1 MYNIFEDYDRPAPG
15 EGPFYTL
22 FLRDILYGPEAEY
35 YGLDKCDWHETT
47 YTHIATHKERLIERF
62 NNTYLLRE
70 LGQETPS
77 RWQHFLQ
84 TRLDEVIE
92 FYDHAYKVYE
102 ENEIDQLGT
111 GYMENEE
118 YDRNSTSEGSEN
130 TESTSNQ
137 KFKDTPISGTVNN
150 PTTEQDDTD
159 NSSTDSNVNSTDHWE
174 RTKQKTEHNDEMIT
188 EVNRLANAYR
198 SIDNEFI
205 ESFDNMFMGCY
216 PTFFGD

>member
-22 FLRDILYGPEAEY
+22 FLRDILNGPEAEY
-35 YGLDKCDWHETT
+35 CGLDKCDWHETT

-84 TRLDEVIE
+84 MRLDEVIE

-111 GYMENEE
+111 GYTENEE

-150 PTTEQDDTD
+150 PTSEQDDTD
-159 NSSTDSNVNSTDHWE
+159 SSSTDSNVNSTDHWE

-188 EVNRLANAYR
+188 EINRLANAYR

>member
-22 FLRDILYGPEAEY
+22 FLRDILNGPEAEY
-35 YGLDKCDWHETT
+35 CGLDKCDWHETT

-84 TRLDEVIE
+84 MRLDEVIE

-102 ENEIDQLGT
+102 ENDIDQLGT
-111 GYMENEE
+111 GYTENEE
-118 YDRNSTSEGSEN
+118 YDRNSTSEGSET

-137 KFKDTPISGTVNN
+137 QFKDTPISGTVNN

-159 NSSTDSNVNSTDHWE
+159 NSNTDSNVSSTDHWE
-174 RTKQKTEHNDEMIT
+174 RNKQKTEHNDEMIT

-205 ESFDNMFMGCY
+205 ESFNNMFMGCY

>member
-22 FLRDILYGPEAEY
+22 FLRDILNGPEAKY
-35 YGLDKCDWHETT
+35 CGLDKCDWHETT

-84 TRLDEVIE
+84 MRLDEVIE

-102 ENEIDQLGT
+102 ENDIDQLGT
-111 GYMENEE
+111 GYTENEE

>member
-22 FLRDILYGPEAEY
+22 FLRDILNGPEAEY
-35 YGLDKCDWHETT
+35 CGLDKCDWHETT

-84 TRLDEVIE
+84 MRLDEVIE
-92 FYDHAYKVYE
+92 FYDHAYKVFE
-102 ENEIDQLGT
+102 ENNVDELGT
-111 GYMENEE
+111 GYTETEE
-118 YDRNSTSEGSEN
+118 YNRSSNSTGKE
-130 TESTSNQ
+130 TTHSTSNQ
-137 KFKDTPISGTVNN
+137 KYKDTPINGTINN

-159 NSSTDSNVNSTDHWE
+159 DGETDSNVDTTDNWD
-174 RTKQKTEHNDEMIT
+174 RTKTKKEHNDELIT
-188 EVNRLANAYR
+188 EVNRLVDRYR
-198 SIDNEFI
+198 SIDNEFV
-205 ESFDNMFMGCY
+205 ESFNNMFMGCY